1 MEMIRDVGVIGL
13 GRMGGG
19 IAKRVDRA
27 KRLGAAWDSNET
39 ARQGKAL
46 SQSVKLISPR
56 DMAQTCTFI
65 LFALPSSFEIEAC
78 LTGPDGILS
87 VDAPGQ
93 ILVDLTTSHPSA
105 TKRLSELAAARGRA
119 YLDAGMSGGAQA
131 ADTGKLTLMVG
142 SPEEPFARAWPVLS
156 LIATRIF
163 HLGDVGAGHTM
174 KLVHNMICHTIFL
187 ATSEGCRLAERAG
200 IDLSDAVAVLNAGNA
215 RSFISEARFPN
226 HILSGTY
233 DGRSAIS
240 NLAKDLAMAVA
251 LERELDMPAAYG
263 PLTSRLLTRALS
275 EGQGGQDF
283 TTLYTMVEQLMEA
296 ELAGRPTTP

>member
-1 MEMIRDVGVIGL
+1 MDIIRDVGVIGL
-13 GRMGGG
+13 GRMGSG
-19 IAKRVDRA
+19 IAKRVHGAR
-27 KRLGAAWDSNET
+27 RLGAAWDTNET
-39 ARQGKAL
+39 ARDNVGL
-46 SQSVKLISPR
+46 SRGVKFVSPR
-56 DMAQTCTFI
+56 EMAATCSII
-65 LFALPSSFEIEAC
+65 LFVLPGSQEVEAC

-87 VDAPGQ
+87 VDSPGQ
-93 ILVDLTTSHPSA
+93 ILVDMTTSHPTA

-131 ADTGKLTLMVG
+131 ADAGKLTLMVG
-142 SPEEPFARAWPVLS
+142 SLEEPFARAWPVLS
-156 LIATRIF
+156 LIATRVF
-163 HLGDVGAGHTM
+163 HLGGVGAGHTM

-240 NLAKDLAMAVA
+240 NLAKDLAMVVA

-263 PLTSRLLTRALS
+263 PLTSRLLARALS
-275 EGQGGQDF
+275 DGQGNQDF

-296 ELAGRPTTP
+296 ELADKPTTL